1 MNTVLAPISPVE
13 TNIQNELASLDE
25 SLKELKRRSK
35 DDESDVELL
44 ELTRNLATMLAMGAS
59 TKMRK
64 IIETQQGD
72 GEVDGRAFGPIS
84 TALEKVTRTME
95 SISKRKRDNVEIQ
108 KSLVDAEI
116 ERLRAARGGNDLSD
130 ITKLLF
136 PFQGANRRTASPV
149 LKMLDTANV
158 KIDKIIDA
166 EAEEI
171 FDDDIDYEG
180 KLGDNSSDARRTP
193 DTDTLPSSL
202 A

>member
-1 MNTVLAPISPVE
+1 MTTAIAPVNSD
-13 TNIQNELASLDE
+13 IQSELASLDE

-35 DDESDVELL
+35 DDDSDVELL
-44 ELTRNLATMLAMGAS
+44 ELTRNLATQLATAAS
-59 TKMRK
+59 TKMRG
-64 IIETQQGD
+64 IIAQQQND

-95 SISKRKRDNVEIQ
+95 SISKRKRDQVEIQ
-108 KSLVDAEI
+108 KSLVDAEV

-130 ITKLLF
+130 IRKILF
-136 PFQGANRRTASPV
+136 PFQGANRKTASPV
-149 LKMLDTANV
+149 LNMLDAANV
-158 KIDKIIDA
+158 KVTEVIDA

-171 FDDDIDYEG
+171 FDDDIDYQG

-193 DTDTLPSSL
+193 DTDALPSSL

>member
-1 MNTVLAPISPVE
+1 VTTSIAPVSAGSD
-13 TNIQNELASLDE
+13 IQSELASLDE

-35 DDESDVELL
+35 DDDSDVELL
-44 ELTRNLATMLAMGAS
+44 ELTRNLATQLATAAS

-64 IIETQQGD
+64 IIAAQEGD
-72 GEVDGRAFGPIS
+72 EEVDGRAFGPIS

-95 SISKRKRDNVEIQ
+95 SISKRKRDQVEIQ
-108 KSLVDAEI
+108 KSLVDAEV

-130 ITKLLF
+130 IRKLLF
-136 PFQGANRRTASPV
+136 PFQGANRKTASPV
-149 LKMLDTANV
+149 LNMLDAANV
-158 KIDKIIDA
+158 KVTEVIDA

-171 FDDDIDYEG
+171 FDDDIDYQG

-193 DTDTLPSSL
+193 DTDALPSCL